1 MLQDRLYL
9 EHVSMVNMSE
19 DAAENSYQKKNHN
32 NNNSCSQT
40 ISIVRIQDET
50 EIDIQPYPP
59 PDTTEEEDLD
69 SACTVDKMAA
79 AESETG
85 FVSPEKDDE
94 QCRNG
99 EIFGA
104 LDAKQYKVGQT
115 GPLCNFGLCHIF
127 ELT

>member
-32 NNNSCSQT
+32 NNNSYSQT
-40 ISIVRIQDET
+40 ISIVRIQTES
-50 EIDIQPYPP
+50 EIDNQPCPP
-59 PDTTEEEDLD
+59 PDATEGDLE
-69 SACTVDKMAA
+69 SACPEAKMAA
-79 AESETG
+79 AEPETG

-99 EIFGA
+99 ETLGMM
-104 LDAKQYKVGQT
+104 DSKQYKVGQA
-115 GPLCNFGLCHIF
+115 GPLYNFGICHIF
-127 ELT
+127 E